1 MEELENDTNE
11 SMLVVS
17 SDLMNPTMQFEGKFV
32 GLLVTY
38 IVGRVDFK
46 NSTYIYSR

>member
-1 MEELENDTNE
+1 MEDPENNTNV
-11 SMLVVS
+11 SMLIYS

-38 IVGRVDFK
+38 IVGR
-46 NSTYIYSR
+46 Y